1 VVAGTLSV
9 GVLRV
14 VLHLP
19 ESGSL
24 KSKRQVVSGLLRRVR
39 AEFGVAAAEVGD
51 GDRWQL
57 AELGIAC
64 VSNESRHADEV
75 LSRVLS
81 FIESRAAGAQVAD
94 VSTEML
100 RL

>member
-1 VVAGTLSV
+1 
-9 GVLRV
+9 
-14 VLHLP
+14 
-19 ESGSL
+19 L
-24 KSKRQVVSGLLRRVR
+24 KSKRQIVSGLLKRIR

-75 LSRVLS
+75 LSRVLT
-81 FIESRAAGAQVAD
+81 FIESRAAEARVAD